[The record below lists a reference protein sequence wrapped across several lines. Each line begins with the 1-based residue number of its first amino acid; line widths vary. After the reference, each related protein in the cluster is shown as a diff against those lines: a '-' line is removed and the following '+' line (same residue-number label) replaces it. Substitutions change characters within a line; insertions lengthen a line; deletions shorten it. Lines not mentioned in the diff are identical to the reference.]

1 MACAHETAMID
12 DDSGHR
18 VVADVKGMRCLP
30 FSIYK
35 EFRYMG
41 LIYTGWWPHLGKKV
55 TSGPMYTR
63 LAKPPVKVGERDR
76 RAYFWL
82 SGEGTCALCNSVDI
96 QISDTGDYAP
106 CSTTITNE
114 LQRCTPYD

>member
-55 TSGPMYTR
+55 I
-63 LAKPPVKVGERDR
+63 
-76 RAYFWL
+76 
-82 SGEGTCALCNSVDI
+82 CNSVDI